1 MKKTNGSQTV
11 KLNPQG
17 VTYILL
23 GIVSKSVTYRKS
35 RKQLRAEQLQNIEMK

>member
-1 MKKTNGSQTV
+1 MKKANGSQTV
-11 KLNPQG
+11 KLNPQS

-23 GIVSKSVTYRKS
+23 SIISKSVAYRKS